1 MTIGDAGNILLSG
14 LSIGGVYALIALAYN
29 VVFMTT
35 NVLNLAQ
42 GALLM
47 SGAMLGVLFYSRFG
61 WPWYAALIV
70 TVVAGGILA
79 LIEYFVAVRASLR
92 GNSEGWIISTFA
104 FALLLQALFAL
115 GMHNQVQSFPDLLP
129 NVPLAT
135 LGGIRIIPQ
144 QIGMIVCALAVAG
157 LLSLLIRRTLFGKA
171 LSAIAQDRDAAA
183 LRGIPIQR
191 LSLLAFAAG
200 GAIATFAGFL
210 AGPITSAY
218 PSMGL
223 TFALY
228 GFIAAVIGGMPRI
241 DGALAGG
248 FILGIIETVT
258 AYLFDP
264 SYKDLVAL
272 VAVLALLAIRP
283 AGLLGRGTLRRV

>member
-1 MTIGDAGNILLSG
+1 VTIGDAGNILLSG
-14 LSIGGVYALIALAYN
+14 LSIGGVYALVALAYN
-29 VVFMTT
+29 IVFMTT
-35 NVLNLAQ
+35 NVLNLAK

-47 SGAMLGVLFYSRFG
+47 SGAMLGVLFYSRLG
-61 WPWYAALIV
+61 WPWYAALAV
-70 TVVAGGILA
+70 TVLAGLALA
-79 LIEYFVAVRASLR
+79 LIEYVVAVRTSLR

-104 FALLLQALFAL
+104 FALLLQAAFAL
-115 GMHNQVQSFPDLLP
+115 GMQNQVQSFPDLLP
-129 NVPLAT
+129 NVPIASI
-135 LGGIRIIPQ
+135 GGIRIIPQ
-144 QIGMIVCALAVAG
+144 QLGMIVCALAVAG
-157 LLSLLIRRTLFGKA
+157 IMSLFIQRTLLGKA

-191 LSLLAFAAG
+191 LSLFAFAAG
-200 GAIATFAGFL
+200 GAIAAFTGFL

-248 FILGIIETVT
+248 FILGIVETVT
-258 AYLFDP
+258 AYVVDP

-272 VAVLALLAIRP
+272 AVVLALLAIRP

>member
-29 VVFMTT
+29 IVFMTT
-35 NVLNLAQ
+35 NVLNLAK

-47 SGAMLGVLFYSRFG
+47 SGAMLGVLFYSWFG
-61 WPWYAALIV
+61 WPWYAALGV
-70 TVVAGGILA
+70 TVAAGVALA

-115 GMHNQVQSFPDLLP
+115 GMQNQVRSFPDLLP
-129 NVPLAT
+129 NVPVAT

-144 QIGMIVCALAVAG
+144 QNGMIVCALAVAG
-157 LLSLLIRRTLFGKA
+157 LLSLLIRRTLLGKA

-200 GAIATFAGFL
+200 GAIAAFTGFL

-223 TFALY
+223 SFALY

-272 VAVLALLAIRP
+272 VAVLALLAVRP

>member
-1 MTIGDAGNILLSG
+1 VTIGDAGNILLSG

-29 VVFMTT
+29 IVFMTT
-35 NVLNLAQ
+35 NVLNLAK

-47 SGAMLGVLFYSRFG
+47 SGAMLGVLFYSWFG
-61 WPWYAALIV
+61 WPWYAALGV
-70 TVVAGGILA
+70 TVAAGVVLA

-115 GMHNQVQSFPDLLP
+115 GMQNQVRSFPDLLP
-129 NVPLAT
+129 NVPVAT
-135 LGGIRIIPQ
+135 LGGIRIVPQ

-157 LLSLLIRRTLFGKA
+157 LLSLLIRRTLLGKA

-200 GAIATFAGFL
+200 GAIAAFTGFL

-223 TFALY
+223 SFALY

-272 VAVLALLAIRP
+272 VAVLALLAVRP
-283 AGLLGRGTLRRV
+283 AGLLGRGALRRV